1 MTNASAPQITRVI
14 TADNDPWAISTIKTL
29 LTDPSIHI
37 VESCLTMQSAID
49 RISALKPDVA
59 IIDLDWPEDRRGGI
73 HIMEQLGDVTTH
85 VACFLLTY
93 TEDFTGSLVRSTF
106 KAGARGAYR
115 KGRIPGDKFR
125 EIIHALARGEIC
137 VEEALIT
144 NMLTDIGV
152 KTITPSEI
160 AETLPRLA
168 PREREALALLNHGLT
183 IKEAARTMGIK
194 VVTVT
199 EYLDRARARFGD
211 TMNSYQLALFA
222 GLEGWLRQDH

>member
-1 MTNASAPQITRVI
+1 MTSASGQQITRVVI
-14 TADNDPWAISTIKTL
+14 ADNEPWAISTIETL
-29 LTDPSIHI
+29 LTDPSIEI
-37 VESCLTMQSAID
+37 VGKCSTMQEAISS
-49 RISALKPDVA
+49 ISALKPNVA

-93 TEDFTGSLVRSTF
+93 TEDFTGALVQSTF

-125 EIIHALARGEIC
+125 EIIHALARGETR
-137 VEEALIT
+137 VEEELIT
-144 NMLTDIGV
+144 KMLTDIGV

-168 PREREALALLNHGLT
+168 PREREALALLNHGLS
-183 IKEAARTMGIK
+183 IKEAAKTMRIK
-194 VVTVT
+194 GVTVKD
-199 EYLDRARARFGD
+199 YLDRARAKFGD
-211 TMNSYQLALFA
+211 RMNSYQLALFA